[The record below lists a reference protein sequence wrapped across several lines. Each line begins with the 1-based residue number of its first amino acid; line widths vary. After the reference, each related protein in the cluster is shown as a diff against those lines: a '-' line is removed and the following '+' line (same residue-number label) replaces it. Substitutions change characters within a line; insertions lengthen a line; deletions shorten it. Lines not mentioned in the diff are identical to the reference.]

1 MINSKWYYNVVTFTI
16 GWVIS
21 LLLWRL
27 IRIDAFKGYL
37 DIVKLEF
44 STFNF
49 IVFIVIVSLLAG
61 LIFGSVQFYNEHI
74 KSKKTSFSFLI
85 IKAVISHFFIMLF
98 LYILLFLVIKFSSL
112 NSINFSDY
120 IQNPLILIN
129 LLYSLIINSIIVIV
143 LYLNKLFGKGNLF
156 KLFTGKFY
164 QPKEEFRTFM
174 FLDLQD
180 STKIAENLG
189 HINYSQFI
197 QDCFH
202 DLSVFEHS
210 KAEVYQYV
218 GDEAV
223 LTWKMNELKKL
234 PHIINAFFLFKER
247 LTSKQDYY
255 KTKYGILPI
264 FKAGMHIGLVTV
276 VEVGS
281 IKREIAYHGDTL
293 NIASR
298 IQGQCKVFEKD
309 FLISSDIV
317 KHIKNDE
324 AFVFTKQQELVLRG
338 KKEATLI
345 YSVTK

>member
-27 IRIDAFKGYL
+27 IRIDALKGYL
-37 DIVKLEF
+37 DILKLEF
-44 STFNF
+44 SSFNF
-49 IVFIVIVSLLAG
+49 IAFIIIVSLFAG

-74 KSKKTSFSFLI
+74 TDKKSSFGFLI
-85 IKAVISHFFIMLF
+85 IKAVISHFLIMLI
-98 LYILLFLVIKFSSL
+98 LYTLLFLGIKFTSL

-129 LLYSLIINSIIVIV
+129 LLYSLIINTIIVIV

-156 KLFTGKFY
+156 KIFTGKFY
-164 QPKEEFRTFM
+164 HPKEELRAFM

-202 DLSVFEHS
+202 DLSVFENS

-223 LTWKMNELKKL
+223 LTWEMKKTEKL
-234 PHIINAFFLFKER
+234 PSIIADYYLFKER
-247 LTSKQDYY
+247 LASKHNYY
-255 KTKYGILPI
+255 KKKYGVLPI
-264 FKAGMHIGLVTV
+264 FKAGMHIGLVTA

-281 IKREIAYHGDTL
+281 IKREIAYHGDTI

-298 IQGQCKVFEKD
+298 IQGQCNSFEED
-309 FLISSDIV
+309 FLVSSTIV
-317 KHIKNDE
+317 KYIKNEDE
-324 AFVFTKQQELVLRG
+324 FVFTEQQELFLRG
-338 KKEATLI
+338 KKDSTLI